1 MNFYC
6 DAIIFNHPSFNG
18 ILYIRMLIISD
29 DTSKYKVKIG
39 YSSSPLYSSFIFGI
53 YLHSL
58 DSQPIIIHFKRR
70 FLDLSISSTMQ
81 KYRCIIIKAVVKKG
95 LFSLS
100 NFLHISHVLGF
111 STNLHVLTLL
121 CRSSF
126 NRIDTECGLITLSY
140 ILFVLTMILFEY
152 FYFRFS
158 SREF

>member
-1 MNFYC
+1 MI
-6 DAIIFNHPSFNG
+6 DHPSFNG

-70 FLDLSISSTMQ
+70 FLDQTISSTMQ

-100 NFLHISHVLGF
+100 
-111 STNLHVLTLL
+111 
-121 CRSSF
+121 
-126 NRIDTECGLITLSY
+126 
-140 ILFVLTMILFEY
+140 
-152 FYFRFS
+152 
-158 SREF
+158 